1 MYRSWCGGE
10 RDWYL
15 ESDRAATRRERRTD
29 SDGLRKG
36 KERKKKKGRK
46 KERHGE
52 SGDVCLMGKSKK
64 KGGLRGW
71 WGKERERKKK
81 K

>member
-36 KERKKKKGRK
+36 KEKKKKKEEK
-46 KERHGE
+46 KRE
-52 SGDVCLMGKSKK
+52 MGKV
-64 KGGLRGW
+64 
-71 WGKERERKKK
+71 EMYV
-81 K
+81 